1 VKKIDYREPEQ
12 FRLLVEQQQ
21 QRILSV
27 CWRFV
32 RNTEQAEDI
41 AQEVFVKAWHS
52 LDGFRGDSSIQT
64 WLYRIA
70 VSMSLDFLR
79 KEKRNKRMPFWK
91 DASGLDAMVTEPAAQ
106 GETPEEELIRQRR
119 ERILQQT
126 LAKLPQKQRVALSLS
141 TWDGL
146 SNKEVADIMK
156 TTVSSVE
163 SLIHRGRRTMKKM
176 LEKQYETL
184 RSDTMLP
191 GSEV

>member
-1 VKKIDYREPEQ
+1 M
-12 FRLLVEQQQ
+12 VEQQQ

>member
-1 VKKIDYREPEQ
+1 
-12 FRLLVEQQQ
+12 
-21 QRILSV
+21 
-27 CWRFV
+27 
-32 RNTEQAEDI
+32 
-41 AQEVFVKAWHS
+41 
-52 LDGFRGDSSIQT
+52 
-64 WLYRIA
+64 
-70 VSMSLDFLR
+70 
-79 KEKRNKRMPFWK
+79 MPFWK